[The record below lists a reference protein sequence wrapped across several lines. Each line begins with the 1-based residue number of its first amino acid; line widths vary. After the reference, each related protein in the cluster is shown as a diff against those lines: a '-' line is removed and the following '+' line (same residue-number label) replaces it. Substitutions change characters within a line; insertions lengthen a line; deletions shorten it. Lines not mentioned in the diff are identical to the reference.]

1 MKTQAQLVSI
11 SGLQPSQNPQW
22 PGKFRLITWRLLT
35 GQTATTYA
43 YDPASL
49 AGTGKHINNANK
61 WWSWIQANGSDYS
74 TIWEIGIML
83 DANGNYRQT
92 TAKKIMGDGDVIPSN
107 PMTFVA
113 GPKNNPNNPPH
124 IDQFHKLFK

>member
-11 SGLQPSQNPQW
+11 GGLQPSQNPQW
-22 PGKFRLITWRLLT
+22 PGNYRLVTFRLLN
-35 GQTATTYA
+35 GQTATVYA

-49 AGTGKHINNANK
+49 VGTGKRINNAKK
-61 WWSWIQANGSDYS
+61 WWDWIQTNGSDYS

-83 DANGNYRQT
+83 KDDGSYRLT
-92 TAKKIMGDGDVIPSN
+92 SAKKIMGDGDVIPSN
-107 PMTFVA
+107 PLTYVA